1 MRRKFFNA
9 KSIIYII
16 LIAIFTLTSYIS
28 DQGVIRQEDNLRKS
42 DIKIDNLTTQIYDV
56 NAMSNQ
62 FLSLQM
68 FLTESLV
75 EFHRNQLIWIKSL
88 ILLERNSKNIDKNMS
103 NNLIDYNY
111 TIESVKS
118 RFNNHYYQIFVKSL
132 EIVDKF
138 EDIHTWNQSYFID
151 YFDKEDFY
159 IEEKLNFDFRDIFEN
174 NLDSFNIK
182 DVNIYYPPPT
192 TKAFNKFTII
202 NYLDIY
208 TFSHF
213 LLRNMEDYSDIIIE
227 ESNKIKKLSTDYNQL
242 LYDELSVNKSISSLK
257 NYLVLVSIISQIL
270 SLFFLLL
277 FFRNLLINKI

>member
-56 NAMSNQ
+56 KAMSNQ

-159 IEEKLNFDFRDIFEN
+159 IEEKLKFDFRDIFEN

-192 TKAFNKFTII
+192 TKAFNEFTII

-227 ESNKIKKLSTDYNQL
+227 ESNKIKKLSTDYSQL

>member
-68 FLTESLV
+68 FFSESLV

-138 EDIHTWNQSYFID
+138 EDIHTWNQNYFTD

>member
-138 EDIHTWNQSYFID
+138 EDIHTWNQNYFTD

-192 TKAFNKFTII
+192 TKAFNEFTII

-227 ESNKIKKLSTDYNQL
+227 ESNKIKKLGTDYSQL

>member
-42 DIKIDNLTTQIYDV
+42 DIKIDSLTTQIYDV

-138 EDIHTWNQSYFID
+138 EDIHTWNQNYFTD

-192 TKAFNKFTII
+192 TKAFNEFTII

-227 ESNKIKKLSTDYNQL
+227 ESNKIKKLGTDYSQL

>member
-159 IEEKLNFDFRDIFEN
+159 IEEKLKFDFRDIFEN

-192 TKAFNKFTII
+192 TKAFNEFTII

-227 ESNKIKKLSTDYNQL
+227 ESNKIKKLSTDYSQL

>member
-88 ILLERNSKNIDKNMS
+88 ILLERNSKNIDENMS

-159 IEEKLNFDFRDIFEN
+159 IEEKLKFDFRDIFEN

-192 TKAFNKFTII
+192 TKAFNEFTII

-227 ESNKIKKLSTDYNQL
+227 ESNKIKKLSTDYSQL

>member
-68 FLTESLV
+68 FFSESLV

-138 EDIHTWNQSYFID
+138 EDIHTWNQNYFTD

-159 IEEKLNFDFRDIFEN
+159 IEEKLKFDFRDIFEN

-192 TKAFNKFTII
+192 TKAFNEFTII

-227 ESNKIKKLSTDYNQL
+227 ESNKIKKLSTDYSQL